1 MGGSDPPVRAKLR
14 WPHDIRGTFP
24 AHSSF
29 LHYHAARSSCRT
41 TRRGFTMTRSIKPLA
56 WVLIAAGVLVLTAAA
71 AFRRAPTA
79 PAAPPPSEV
88 SVVTVVPE
96 TVAARYEYVGQA
108 EASRSVEVRSQV
120 TGVVVA
126 RPYAEGTDVA
136 KGTLLFRIDPTTY
149 EAAYRSAQARLE
161 NAERN
166 LARLK
171 SLLASRAVAQKD
183 ADDAQTAFDQAQAAV
198 DQTKKDYDDTFVRS
212 EITGRVGRARLE
224 LGARVTGPGDL
235 LTTVE
240 QVDPIYLNFSPSDQ
254 DILRWRRDAATGQ
267 LLMPHA
273 MSVQVVLADGTVLTD
288 AGKLNFVDLALQ
300 PETGTQQLR
309 AVLPNPKHVLLPG
322 QFVRVRLL
330 GLKIPKAIL
339 VPQRAVQQ
347 GLSGA
352 FVYVV
357 SDGKVAVRNV
367 VATSWEAGSWL
378 IADGLQAGDR
388 VIVDGVQT
396 AAPGLPVKAVAYQ
409 PPADS
414 AARVP

>member
-1 MGGSDPPVRAKLR
+1 MNR
-14 WPHDIRGTFP
+14 P
-24 AHSSF
+24 ATWTHAVA
-29 LHYHAARSSCRT
+29 LLVLIGAVAAR
-41 TRRGFTMTRSIKPLA
+41 RRRPG
-56 WVLIAAGVLVLTAAA
+56 AGT
-71 AFRRAPTA
+71 
-79 PAAPPPSEV
+79 APPPPDV
-88 SVVTVVPE
+88 SVLTIVPE
-96 TVAARYEYVGQA
+96 TIPARYEYVGQA
-108 EASRSVEVRSQV
+108 AASRSVEVRSQV
-120 TGVVVA
+120 TGVIVE

-136 KGTLLFRIDPTTY
+136 NGMLLFRIGPTTY
-149 EAAYRSAQARLE
+149 EAAYRSAQARLA

-171 SLLASRAVAQKD
+171 SLLGARAVAQKD

-198 DQTKKDYDDTFVRS
+198 DQTKKDYDDTFVRA

-224 LGARVTGPGDL
+224 LGARVTGAGDL

-240 QVDPIYLNFSPSDQ
+240 QVDPIYVNFSPSDQ

-273 MSVQVVLADGTVLTD
+273 LSVQVVLADGTVLTD

-339 VPQRAVQQ
+339 GPARAVHR
-347 GLSGA
+347 GLSGP
-352 FVYVV
+352 FV
-357 SDGKVAVRNV
+357 SHA
-367 VATSWEAGSWL
+367 AG
-378 IADGLQAGDR
+378 GN
-388 VIVDGVQT
+388 
-396 AAPGLPVKAVAYQ
+396 
-409 PPADS
+409 
-414 AARVP
+414 